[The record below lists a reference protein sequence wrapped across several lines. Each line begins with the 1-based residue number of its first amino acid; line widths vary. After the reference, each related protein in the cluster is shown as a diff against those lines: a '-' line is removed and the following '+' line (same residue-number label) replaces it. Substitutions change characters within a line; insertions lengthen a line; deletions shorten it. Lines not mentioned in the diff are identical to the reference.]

1 LHRQR
6 LWNVSTP
13 GLKFHLIKVCR
24 EQFAAL
30 LDTMPIGAAKITPL
44 R

>member
-1 LHRQR
+1 LHRQ
-6 LWNVSTP
+6 
-13 GLKFHLIKVCR
+13 GLQVCR

-30 LDTMPIGAAKITPL
+30 LDAMPIGAAKITPP